1 MNCTIEKLPKTH
13 SGGTAWCPLNG
24 MSVRRCPTLPH
35 PGECSTI
42 GAGGLSFRV
51 RDVTGRFPAA
61 MAAVTLWNFQTP
73 GRPREGPG
81 VVFVVL
87 ELHSGRDKKVWL
99 LEHFF
104 WCERVCGQVL
114 GLLVPVN

>member
-1 MNCTIEKLPKTH
+1 MNCIIEKLPKTH

-73 GRPREGPG
+73 GRPRKGPG
-81 VVFVVL
+81 
-87 ELHSGRDKKVWL
+87 WCL
-99 LEHFF
+99 LF
-104 WCERVCGQVL
+104 
-114 GLLVPVN
+114 